1 MKNVITVEARRFP
14 LIIREISTGIEYG
27 DDITLTKDQLHAAQ
41 VVFQSSKELINRICE
56 REGFEVVSIG
66 KAEKRTL
73 EIDMGYAW
81 DLDTLVREYEGGVE

>member
-14 LIIREISTGIEYG
+14 LIIREISTGNEYG
-27 DDITLTKDQLHAAQ
+27 DEITLTKDQLHAAQ
-41 VVFQSSKELINRICE
+41 MVFQSSKELINRICE

-81 DLDTLVREYEGGVE
+81 DLDNLIREFESGGE